1 MQIESDENMDS
12 EYFKASPAG
21 DIYSEI
27 QGDYLK
33 NSYIAKTG
41 RGGEDGESA
50 YRFEKLVLSY
60 IEAGQAESLES
71 LLNTVK
77 SFKEGNMAENSL
89 RRKKNGAICCAALSA
104 RAAISGGMDPA
115 DAFCLSDLYIQK
127 IELTNDIP
135 TAERLMREMMADYA
149 VRVGQLK
156 FSAGKESMLIKK
168 CVSYI
173 SQNIYSPVSAADLA
187 AETGYARTYLS
198 NQFKKQMGISLSEY
212 ILREKVVEAERLL
225 RFTDETLCE
234 IASQLS
240 FSSQS
245 HFQTVFKK
253 FAGETPL
260 SFRQKTGKNKI

>member
-1 MQIESDENMDS
+1 MNPKYCKTSDS
-12 EYFKASPAG
+12 ENC
-21 DIYSEI
+21 YSEI

-41 RGGEDGESA
+41 QGCENAEEA
-50 YRFEKLVLSY
+50 YRFEQLVLSY
-60 IEAGQAESLES
+60 IEAGQAENLES
-71 LLNTVK
+71 LLSTVK
-77 SFKEGNMAENSL
+77 GFKEGKTAENSL
-89 RRKKNGAICCAALSA
+89 RRKKNRGICCAALSA
-104 RAAISGGMDPA
+104 RAAVSGGMSPA
-115 DAFCLSDLYIQK
+115 DAFCLADLYIQK
-127 IELTNDIP
+127 LELTKDIHA
-135 TAERLMREMMADYA
+135 AEKLMAEMMTDYA
-149 VRVGQLK
+149 ERVGQLK
-156 FSAGKESMLIKK
+156 FPGGKESMLIKK

-198 NQFKKQMGISLSEY
+198 NQFKKQTGISLSEY
-212 ILREKVVEAERLL
+212 ILREKVVEAKRLL
-225 RFTDETLCE
+225 RFTDEPLCE

-253 FAGETPL
+253 LTGETPL